1 MIVLER
7 EGLKENKELI
17 FYSMA
22 FKLKY
27 NKSSFP
33 FKNEKLIKSAAKGYS
48 SDYKTSGA
56 GSAGAIIA
64 NVATGI
70 TKKSK
75 NAMNKLMSAATGGI
89 V

>member
-1 MIVLER
+1 
-7 EGLKENKELI
+7 
-17 FYSMA
+17 MA

-33 FKNEKLIKSAAKGYS
+33 FKNEELIKSAAKGYS

-64 NVATGI
+64 KIATDV

-75 NAMNKLMSAATGGI
+75 KAMSAIMSKALTGGAA
-89 V
+89 